1 MWYNNYVGIPY
12 QDKGRDRSGVDCWGL
27 VRLVYAEQYNIELPS
42 FVDSYENSI
51 AQLIEEAVN
60 ANKESWHLADEPK
73 TGDVVLFNI
82 LGHASHLGVYVGSGY
97 FLHAAEGSRQSV
109 IEKLN
114 HPSWSRRLQG
124 FYRYRE
130 SAQALITGHAHP
142 LRRET
147 FTQTVQA
154 GTTAREIVELIQQ
167 QHDIYTETETECLLF
182 VNGIRILEK
191 DFDATIIKADDK
203 IEYRSLAKGSRTI
216 LTLALLAATVA
227 FGAGLGA
234 AFQTA
239 ATGVTTTVA
248 GTTTIAGVTVTT
260 ATVSAGWAA
269 AGAIAI
275 NVAGTLLI
283 NAIAPIRQP
292 KDTDPGQP
300 QGADLFSGGSNPLQP
315 YAPIPVVLGTMRY
328 TPPLGAQQVV
338 EFEDVSKSR
347 LNTLVVWGFGPL
359 EIQDIQIGTKS
370 LSEFTDSPKLIT
382 YSGYSQEN
390 PDVTDEIY
398 KSDIKQATIGS
409 PIVLQNLAS
418 GSLEADGETSSAV
431 LRNLATVD
439 ITQEVDKLKIA
450 VHFPEGLRTVIARGN
465 DAGKSLPAQFDAIY
479 SYQKLDANLNL
490 VGSEISNAAVV
501 GAYTWQVGPQF
512 VQEAASGGEGPDYY
526 VDTPLYRWVGVF
538 LLPDNSVTLSYGA
551 PTLTANSPQMELS
564 LAQSIYASAYSSVIL
579 ASDISSVNR
588 SITPATP
595 APGAVEL
602 YRFRV
607 YGFQGLVANSTLDF
621 TTGFVSKT
629 GLDLTITGPSSRST
643 GSLLTVNLAA
653 GTAVITPGLRGII
666 ELGDDG
672 QEYYKRKDAFTYVQ
686 ELTVEKSRYRIK
698 IQRAASNY
706 TNSDLLANFQPVTN
720 ADQEVAYKRYNKAF
734 LYAVTG
740 YSTDTKPI
748 NTTAFSSIGVNVAK
762 TALSILSNKN
772 LNGNLEGINGLVTSV
787 CRDYDTSIQSWDNLK
802 ATNNPA
808 SLFLH
813 VLTHPAN
820 AYRIQPEDEATQI
833 NFAELAVWWQ
843 YCLTNGFTYNNV
855 VSSTTSILD
864 LLKDIAAA
872 GRASPTVID
881 GKWSVI
887 IDKPRSVVTQYFT
900 PNNSWGFEGSKALP
914 RQPHAFRINF
924 RNEAKA
930 YQDDSIIVPNIG
942 YTLNTAS
949 IIEEISIP
957 GITNSEAAKKH
968 AQWHLAQI
976 RLRPE
981 VYSLNTDIEYLVCT
995 RGDLV
1000 RVSHDVPKWGTG
1012 TGRIKAVTIANGVIT
1027 GVELD
1032 NAIYL
1037 NVLSSPNY
1045 YKILVRTETN
1055 QTVERAIQTIQTA
1068 DYYTSVT
1075 FTEPLALNT
1084 IKSQELFVIGE
1095 IGNETQEL
1103 IVLGIEPQP
1112 NYTARI
1118 TLTDYSPEIYNID
1131 FTADY
1136 PQIVYN
1142 TNYNKPPENLS
1153 EAIVVKPEIT
1163 EILSGEIAAE
1173 TSVSGNIVN
1182 NIKITYLNATNL
1194 NPEISSVELEYDF
1207 TSSNINTQ
1215 AQFRKTQLIES
1226 GAVVVNNVLVGESYR
1241 FRLRYLTDSGF
1252 FGPWTDWVSY
1262 TAISTGAYKETVQ
1275 TLTVSRIRTNLRI
1288 LPGISES
1295 NLPKTFKYFKIKVF
1309 KDPGTGDFWT
1319 NTSSDIVT
1327 LTTGAVY
1334 ADINLLEFSS
1344 PRISA
1349 AGTKYRIACRMIDS
1363 TGNESAVSALT
1374 DITLTTI
1381 SS

>member
-27 VRLVYAEQYNIELPS
+27 VRLVYAEQYGIKLPS
-42 FVDSYENSI
+42 FVDSYENNV
-51 AQLIEEAVN
+51 AELIEEAVN
-60 ANKESWHLADEPK
+60 ANKESWHLASEPK
-73 TGDVVLFNI
+73 TGDIVLFNI
-82 LGHASHLGVYVGSGY
+82 LGHASHLGVYVGTGY
-97 FLHAAEGSRQSV
+97 FLHASEGARQAV
-109 IEKLN
+109 IEKLS

-130 SAQALITGHAHP
+130 SAEALITGHAHP
-142 LRRET
+142 LRREV
-147 FTQTVQA
+147 FAQTVQA
-154 GTTAREIVELIQQ
+154 GTSAREIVALIQQ
-167 QHDIYTETETECLLF
+167 QHEIYTETETECLLF
-182 VNGIRILEK
+182 VNGVRILEK

-203 IEYRSLAKGSRTI
+203 IEYRSLVKGSRSI
-216 LTLALLAATVA
+216 LTLALLAATLA
-227 FGAGLGA
+227 FGPGLGA

-239 ATGVTTTVA
+239 ATGVTTTV
-248 GTTTIAGVTVTT
+248 GGSITVAGVTTAT

-283 NAIAPIRQP
+283 NQIAPIRQP

-300 QGADLFSGGSNPLQP
+300 QSADLFSGGSNPLQP
-315 YAPIPVVLGTMRY
+315 YATIPVVLGTMRY

-370 LSEFTDSPKLIT
+370 LSEFTDNPKLIT
-382 YSGYSQEN
+382 YSGKANEN
-390 PDVTDEIY
+390 ADVTDEIY

-409 PIVLQNLAS
+409 PIVLQNLAL
-418 GSLEADGETSSAV
+418 GSLEADGETNPTV

-450 VHFPEGLRTVIARGN
+450 IHFPEGLRTVIARGN

-479 SYQKLDANLNL
+479 SYQKLDANLNP
-490 VGSEISNAAVV
+490 VGSEISNSAVV
-501 GAYTWQVGPQF
+501 GAYSWQIGPQF
-512 VQEAASGGEGPDYY
+512 VQELYAGGEGPDYY
-526 VDTPLYRWVGVF
+526 DDTELYRWVGIF

-551 PTLTANSPQMELS
+551 PTLTANSTQMELS
-564 LAQSIYASAYSSVIL
+564 LAERIYASSYSSVLL
-579 ASDISSVNR
+579 ASNISSVNR
-588 SITPATP
+588 SITPPTP
-595 APGAVEL
+595 ASGAIEL

-629 GLDLTITGPSSRST
+629 GLGLTITGPSSRST
-643 GSLLTVNLAA
+643 GRLLTVSLAA

-706 TNSDLLANFQPVTN
+706 TNSDLTGGLEPVIN
-720 ADQEVAYKRYNKAF
+720 SDQEVAYKQYNKAF

-748 NTTAFSSIGVNVAK
+748 NTTAFNSIGVSIAK

-772 LNGNLEGINGLVTSV
+772 LNGNLEGINGLVTSI
-787 CRDYDTSIQSWDNLK
+787 CRDYDTTTQSWDNLK

-820 AYRIQPEDEATQI
+820 AYRIKPEDEAAQI

-855 VSSTTSILD
+855 ITSTISVLD
-864 LLKDIAAA
+864 LLKDITAA

-887 IDKPRSVVTQYFT
+887 IDKPRSIVTQYFT

-914 RQPHAFRINF
+914 TQPHAFRINF

-930 YQDDSIIVPNIG
+930 YQDDSIIVPNTG
-942 YTLNTAS
+942 YTINTAS
-949 IIEEISIP
+949 VIEEISIP

-976 RLRPE
+976 KLRPE
-981 VYSLNTDIEYLVCT
+981 VYTINTDIEYLVCT

-1000 RVSHDVPKWGTG
+1000 RVSHDIPKWGTG
-1012 TGRIKAVTIANGVIT
+1012 TGRIKTVTVASGVIA

-1037 NVLSSPNY
+1037 ETTKT
-1045 YKILVRTETN
+1045 YKILVRTEAN
-1055 QTVERAIQTIQTA
+1055 QTVERTIQAPATT
-1068 DYYTSVT
+1068 DYYTIIT
-1075 FTEPLALNT
+1075 FTQTLALNS
-1084 IKSQELFVIGE
+1084 IKPQELFIIGE
-1095 IGNETQEL
+1095 LGQETQEL

-1112 NYTARI
+1112 NYTAKI
-1118 TLTDYSPEIYNID
+1118 VLTDYSPEIYTID
-1131 FTADY
+1131 FNADY

-1142 TNYNKPPENLS
+1142 TNYTKPPPNLT

-1163 EILSGEIAAE
+1163 EIISGEVAAE
-1173 TSVSGNIVN
+1173 VSASGNIVN
-1182 NIKITYLNATNL
+1182 NIKITYLNDVNL
-1194 NPEISSVELEYDF
+1194 NPSITRVELEYDF
-1207 TSSNINTQ
+1207 TSTNINTQ
-1215 AQFRKTQLIES
+1215 AQFRKTQLLEA
-1226 GAVVVNNVLVGESYR
+1226 GAVTVDNVLAGESYR
-1241 FRLRYLTDSGF
+1241 FRLRYATDSGF
-1252 FGPWTDWVSY
+1252 FGPWSDWVSY
-1262 TAISTGAYKETVQ
+1262 TTLSTGSYKEIVQ
-1275 TLTVSRIRTNLRI
+1275 SLTVSRIRTSLRI
-1288 LPGISES
+1288 IPAISETD
-1295 NLPKTFKYFKIKVF
+1295 LPKTFKHFKVKVF
-1309 KDPGTGDFWT
+1309 KDSGTGDFWT
-1319 NTSSDIVT
+1319 NTSSEIITVT
-1327 LTTGAVY
+1327 TSALY
-1334 ADINLLEFSS
+1334 IDINLLQFNS

-1349 AGTKYRIACRMIDS
+1349 AGTKYRIACRMVDA
-1363 TGNESAVSALT
+1363 TGNESTISALT